1 MCSAGTV
8 RCTYGRNELGV
19 LRLEGEV
26 TVESLHPL
34 LHVILKIFGQID
46 EAERVEE
53 TQDDVKDLEEARQHL
68 RVALVLLNQLIH

>member
-1 MCSAGTV
+1 
-8 RCTYGRNELGV
+8 
-19 LRLEGEV
+19 
-26 TVESLHPL
+26 
-34 LHVILKIFGQID
+34 VILKIFGQID